1 MTNFDLSTEKLTEQ
15 ELIYLEAC
23 ATACVGIPSVF
34 STYTAIT
41 QAQIEKSRA
50 YHAQQTGDKDLE
62 QKIRDI
68 LCDDEQEHFTN
79 EYYEEMKVGSGVW
92 YITKVERLSTLLSQE
107 LAKRDEEWNKYTDM
121 HDDVLLDQ
129 IDELKARL
137 KEHKNALEFARGA
150 IGDAIYLEDGL
161 DGGAGQIVINM
172 ITEVLD
178 DKDEYES
185 TFKDG
190 E

>member
-1 MTNFDLSTEKLTEQ
+1 MTNFDLSTEKLKPDEISEEIQKHGTHFIGGMGAA
-15 ELIYLEAC
+15 LNEAGLNV
-23 ATACVGIPSVF
+23 A
-34 STYTAIT
+34 

-107 LAKRDEEWNKYTDM
+107 LKKRDEKKDEEWAAFIRSKVDRHYTFSKGSTGIHSVHEYD
-121 HDDVLLDQ
+121 LA
-129 IDELKARL
+129 ARL
-137 KEHKNALEFARGA
+137 KEN
-150 IGDAIYLEDGL
+150 
-161 DGGAGQIVINM
+161 
-172 ITEVLD
+172 
-178 DKDEYES
+178 
-185 TFKDG
+185 
-190 E
+190 

>member
-1 MTNFDLSTEKLTEQ
+1 MGEQ
-15 ELIYLEAC
+15 EQFPDVCMAPESSYSGPEVFALLEQARRVVR
-23 ATACVGIPSVF
+23 ASTLREQTAPVPDDVREALAEWLFENKHNIPEHMFYPRWADEKVASP
-34 STYTAIT
+34 YT
-41 QAQIEKSRA
+41 IEKCLKLA
-50 YHAQQTGDKDLE
+50 DKIQPLIE
-62 QKIRDI
+62 AA
-68 LCDDEQEHFTN
+68 
-79 EYYEEMKVGSGVW
+79 V
-92 YITKVERLSTLLSQE
+92 
-107 LAKRDEEWNKYTDM
+107 
-121 HDDVLLDQ
+121 
-129 IDELKARL
+129 